1 MPATTFIATCIVVCL
16 AAFLNYKQRGLVRHP
31 EDIKLFALEHTHGT
45 FRRLILSDSITEN
58 ATAGISLDSA
68 DLPLMTHGWMR
79 LAGQFFLMRRALE
92 QAQIQAVDFFLTP
105 DLLLATVDEEANGRI
120 RHTYTDTLF
129 TRSDEIADLHRSGD
143 RKAGERLVLF
153 ELMYKSLQPGARE
166 LAERTAKH
174 TYVGRPAD
182 TGETNVEGRQHLVD
196 RAKAFSHFEIPSQN
210 LYFLKR
216 FTETC
221 TLRKLKCR
229 FVIEPLPTSVPH
241 LDFSELRKFIRG
253 VELVDV
259 NDFASFPD
267 SAFHDGLHLRSPDWT
282 SFYRTLLSEHDLM
295 SFGSVIPKALP
306 WIGGEIR
313 MRAGQADSRI
323 ILTAGFYAP
332 ESWGIWTEGTV
343 AEAYINIAPAR
354 ERKRRLILNLTTLVK
369 KGFQRIVVAI
379 NGEERCA
386 QTYSASYDVTM
397 ECELPARVEGPTA
410 LSIST
415 SYASSPREWG
425 ADDSRLLGVGLRS
438 LLIE

>member
-1 MPATTFIATCIVVCL
+1 MPATIFVVTCVVVCL
-16 AAFLNYKQRGLVRHP
+16 AAFVNYKQRGLIRHS

-45 FRRLILSDSITEN
+45 YRQLILSDSVTEN
-58 ATAGISLDSA
+58 ATAGVAMDSA

-153 ELMYKSLQPGARE
+153 ELMYKSLQLGARE
-166 LAERTAKH
+166 LAERKANH
-174 TYVGRPAD
+174 TSVGRPAE
-182 TGETNVEGRQHLVD
+182 TGETSAECRRRLVD
-196 RAKAFSHFEIPSQN
+196 RAQAFSHFAIPSQN
-210 LYFLKR
+210 LYFLER

-229 FVIEPLPTSVPH
+229 FVIEPIPASVPH
-241 LDFSELRKFIRG
+241 VDFSELRKLIPG

-282 SFYRTLLSEHDLM
+282 SFYRTLLLEHDLM

-306 WIGGEIR
+306 WTGGEISI
-313 MRAGQADSRI
+313 RADQSDSRI
-323 ILTAGFYAP
+323 IGTAGFYAP
-332 ESWGIWTEGTV
+332 EPWGIWTEGIF
-343 AEAYINIAPAR
+343 AEAYINIAPAP
-354 ERKRRLILNLTTLVK
+354 ERTRRLIFNLTTLVK
-369 KGFQRIVVAI
+369 KGPQRIAVAI

-386 QTYSASYDVTM
+386 QTYSASGDVTM
-397 ECELPARVEGPTA
+397 VCELPAGVEGPTA
-410 LSIST
+410 LGIST

-425 ADDSRLLGVGLRS
+425 ADNSRLLGVGLRS